1 MISLC
6 NYFLKWLLAHRIT
19 FLVQMMTLLQVVIFA
34 LSLYAIK
41 FKILKGAIISCS
53 VDIRKFENLTIIA
66 NFFQHSKNF

>member
-1 MISLC
+1 
-6 NYFLKWLLAHRIT
+6 
-19 FLVQMMTLLQVVIFA
+19 MMTLLQVVIFA